1 MPTIDD
7 LFLRTGR
14 FITEDWY
21 KNLVD
26 VLKGIEAKK
35 GIWYGGYVSSDILP
49 EIDLALNLGIGN
61 LRWLNVFAGYGYF
74 SYSVFAPNIVGG
86 VGVSRCIIG
95 FGEAG
100 YIIYAGSYEEHQPFS
115 QAKGSSEGMPVPF
128 SGKAKK
134 LKVRVHANSLDAST
148 IVIVRKN
155 ETDTSLTVT
164 IPSGST
170 GLFENNT
177 VEVEY
182 AEGDRIDFVID
193 ATSSTSGEMDIA
205 GISVC
210 FEG

>member
-7 LFLRTGR
+7 LYLKTGR

-21 KNLVD
+21 ANLVS
-26 VLKGIEAKK
+26 VLKDIEAKK

-49 EIDLALNLGIGN
+49 DIDLALNLGSAN
-61 LRWLNVFAGYGYF
+61 LRWLNLFAGYGYF
-74 SYSVFAPNIVGG
+74 SYSVFAPNIGVG

-115 QAKGSSEGMPVPF
+115 QAKGSSKGMPVPF

-134 LKVRVHANSLDAST
+134 LKVYVQSNSLNYST

-177 VEVEY
+177 
-182 AEGDRIDFVID
+182 FQF
-193 ATSSTSGEMDIA
+193 SL
-205 GISVC
+205 
-210 FEG
+210 

>member
-1 MPTIDD
+1 MPRAQISGYTVISGSRILVPTEIATIDSAVV
-7 LFLRTGR
+7 LPVTGTVEWVGT
-14 FITEDWY
+14 IT
-21 KNLVD
+21 
-26 VLKGIEAKK
+26 AT
-35 GIWYGGYVSSDILP
+35 IL
-49 EIDLALNLGIGN
+49 A
-61 LRWLNVFAGYGYF
+61 A
-74 SYSVFAPNIVGG
+74 A
-86 VGVSRCIIG
+86 GVSRCIIG

-148 IVIVRKN
+148 TVIVRKN
-155 ETDTSLTVT
+155 ETDTPLTVT
-164 IPSGST
+164 IPSEST